1 MNQRD
6 GQMRSPNFEEDG
18 ELTLSMHYAQ
28 VAAEEERLR
37 RLAEAHA
44 ARSGGTNPTR
54 RLEDELALLMPDVPP
69 GFLAIRRA
77 GPKEYLPMPLNLS
90 AHLPEGIC
98 WRIALYPEDSK
109 QPAMGLD
116 IRGDTVLGRGGD
128 PASMPDIDLTP
139 LGAAT
144 LGVSRAHALLRPSR
158 NRLYLIDLQSTN
170 GTHCNGILLGSGT
183 VHVLAHNDTIS
194 LGTLAFQVKIIEW
207 PNMPRKELQ
216 MNDHPAPHPFA

>member
-1 MNQRD
+1 MDQRD
-6 GQMRSPNFEEDG
+6 GLQRSPNFEEDG
-18 ELTLSMHYAQ
+18 ELTLSMQYAQ

-44 ARSGGTNPTR
+44 AHRSGTNPTR
-54 RLEDELALLMPDVPP
+54 RLEDELAVLMPDVPP
-69 GFLAIRRA
+69 GFLVIRRP
-77 GPKEYLPMPLNLS
+77 GPRDYLPMPLNPS
-90 AHLPEGIC
+90 AYLPEGIC

-109 QPAMGLD
+109 LPAIGLD
-116 IRGDTVLGRGGD
+116 VRGDTILGRGGD
-128 PASMPDIDLTP
+128 PASVPDIDLTP
-139 LGAAT
+139 YGAAT

-194 LGTLAFQVKIIEW
+194 LGTLALQVKIIEW
-207 PNMPRKELQ
+207 PNMPRKEVHVT
-216 MNDHPAPHPFA
+216 DHGASHPFA

>member
-1 MNQRD
+1 MDQRD
-6 GQMRSPNFEEDG
+6 TQNPPPDFEEDD
-18 ELTLSMHYAQ
+18 ELTLNMRYAQ
-28 VAAEEERLR
+28 VAAEEDRLR
-37 RLAEAHA
+37 RLAETHA
-44 ARSGGTNPTR
+44 SRRSGTNPTR
-54 RLEDELALLMPDVPP
+54 RLEDELAVLMPDVPP

-77 GPKEYLPMPLNLS
+77 GPKEFLPMPLNPS
-90 AHLPEGIC
+90 AYLPDGIC

-109 QPAMGLD
+109 QPAIGLD
-116 IRGDTVLGRGGD
+116 IRGDTILGRGGD
-128 PASMPDIDLTP
+128 PASVPDIDLTS

-194 LGTLAFQVKIIEW
+194 LGTLALQVKIIEW
-207 PNMPRKELQ
+207 PNMPRKEMP
-216 MNDHPAPHPFA
+216 MNDHAAPHPFA